1 MSRKK
6 KSDIDGME
14 VAMFIHDVI
23 IAVSLIISIVCF
35 YGIVKLID
43 HVNKRYPDKKIVTIL
58 FAIFLIS
65 IYIYGVYL
73 LFIHVMT

>member
-6 KSDIDGME
+6 KSDIDGMG

-35 YGIVKLID
+35 YGIVKL
-43 HVNKRYPDKKIVTIL
+43 
-58 FAIFLIS
+58 
-65 IYIYGVYL
+65 
-73 LFIHVMT
+73 